1 MASLRQEISGQHSRP
16 PVAQDEA
23 SYDSMPPPPPPLV
36 PLVPQAS
43 PYMLHSQFEVAPP
56 VVVQAIV
63 VDDSH
68 TRMDRIKQCMRQ
80 LRVSDGS
87 SVWDN
92 LEGMLVA
99 SLQAKFRMPDTKRFT
114 GIGCP
119 HIHLRLYSI
128 VMRAHGLD
136 EAQMI
141 ALFPLSLSRAA

>member
-87 SVWDN
+87 SVWDD

-99 SLQAKFRMPDTKRFT
+99 SLLAKFNMSDIERYT

-119 HIHLRLYSI
+119 RIHLRLYNT
-128 VMRAHGLD
+128 VMRAHKLD
-136 EAQMI
+136 E
-141 ALFPLSLSRAA
+141 S